1 MGTGKQVQYQPPNP
15 WQAVVNY
22 PTRSVDPGDHPH
34 YSVLLHSPQASRVY
48 LDEWARSPQTL
59 SQRLIHLLL
68 AVPPQAAIPEARQLL
83 AQPID
88 RGLETLILDLIETI
102 LVYKLPTFTRKEIQT
117 ILGLTDHDLK
127 QTRFYQ
133 EVFAEGQQEG
143 RQEEGITLI
152 FRQLQRRCGTLT
164 PEIKERITGLSLE
177 QLEVLGE
184 ALLDFTGPANLER
197 WLQEQTRPE

>member
-68 AVPPQAAIPEARQLL
+68 AVPPQAAILEAWQLL

-102 LVYKLPTFTRKEIQT
+102 LMYKLPTFTLKEIQT
-117 ILGLTDHDLK
+117 MLGLTDHDLK

-143 RQEEGITLI
+143 RQEGITLI

-164 PEIKERITGLSLE
+164 PKIKERITGLSLE

>member
-1 MGTGKQVQYQPPNP
+1 MAITVWVG
-15 WQAVVNY
+15 
-22 PTRSVDPGDHPH
+22 RS
-34 YSVLLHSPQASRVY
+34 YENMAYNQIERR
-48 LDEWARSPQTL
+48 DEWARSPQTL

-117 ILGLTDHDLK
+117 MLGLTDHDLK

-143 RQEEGITLI
+143 RQEEITLI

-184 ALLDFTGPANLER
+184 ALLNFTGPANLER